1 MWSVQLFATTYY
13 EPALGNGLVARFFGH
28 CVQAFVVVNGGGTAF
43 FNAIKNACHKLN
55 TAREGEPAARVL
67 IVLSDRDD
75 NESNTTLA
83 QAIDDTAK
91 TTRPQRI
98 ACRVTFGAASH
109 CPRHPGRARPPTFIP
124 R

>member
-1 MWSVQLFATTYY
+1 M
-13 EPALGNGLVARFFGH
+13 
-28 CVQAFVVVNGGGTAF
+28 VVNGGGTAF

-109 CPRHPGRARPPTFIP
+109 SGPRHPGEREAPLLSLASPPGTTSLPHGSWLVKQAFGNRLP
-124 R
+124 